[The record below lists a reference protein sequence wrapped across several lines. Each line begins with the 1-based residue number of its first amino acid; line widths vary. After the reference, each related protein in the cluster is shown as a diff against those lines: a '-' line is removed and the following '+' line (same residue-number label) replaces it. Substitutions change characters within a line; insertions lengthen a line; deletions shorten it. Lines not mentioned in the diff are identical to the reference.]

1 MTENKNEFEFFDEK
15 VEKYKENSKSIIQE
29 AKDDGIKINQIE
41 NNITKVDGN
50 VVYYAL
56 KKILPIVNVVTD
68 ESLNQGIK
76 PKYMIY
82 DIDNKK
88 WTHSDVIIGQF
99 AKQIYRSK
107 LLSDQLIKN
116 IKTTLVYDTDIPV
129 IKQRDKTVNII
140 DNKFDYK
147 IYFKDYIY
155 NMLTGE
161 YSEIKASDLVFSK
174 LNYNLADKIDEAFK
188 NECDEFFLTL
198 ANNNE
203 DKALT
208 LKQIYLAALMQYNP
222 SKKVINLYG
231 PGGTGKSTYLNIL
244 KELVGKENHTAITYN
259 DLNKDDALATI
270 QDKSLIIGLD
280 NSDKAVIKDS
290 HIFKLLVSHDEFTYF
305 VKYGDRESNVFNG
318 LMLQAFNEAPQFT
331 VKGSNTQILDRM
343 HTLKLDNRLRDTN
356 EEIKNYTQYFISNK
370 NLGKLAYYLT
380 NEVSAFNKFSYN
392 DNNLNDELFNENDT
406 VFQFVNDI
414 LEIEEIKNQEIL
426 PVSHLYQIY
435 KEYLKENNPSM
446 KPMSQKKFITKLESY
461 LKNLNYKIDEDR
473 KLPSYFNKRG
483 QYNSNEILQV
493 LDLEYLNL
501 KESKTYY
508 FINQNEI
515 DENHK
520 LINKAM
526 SSKDNVILHAKA
538 NELKQAISD
547 NNNDDV
553 KRLKNEIKQEL
564 SEEDD

>member
-1 MTENKNEFEFFDEK
+1 MLHNSRAKDVEVILDQLNIMYEKEKTFDGLKYKGKLRFDYYLPLYNLCIEFNGAQHYEYVEYFHKDEDDFNEQKLKDYIKSEYCRAHAINLIELPCSLTSEEIRAELVQKISNLSNDEFDTLQMINEFLNLNEAQLIYMNHLYEEYKKMLKQLNLTLLTNYNEFK
-15 VEKYKENSKSIIQE
+15 KYV
-29 AKDDGIKINQIE
+29 IN
-41 NNITKVDGN
+41 
-50 VVYYAL
+50 YWHL
-56 KKILPIVNVVTD
+56 
-68 ESLNQGIK
+68 S
-76 PKYMIY
+76 
-82 DIDNKK
+82 NK
-88 WTHSDVIIGQF
+88 T
-99 AKQIYRSK
+99 
-107 LLSDQLIKN
+107 LIKN
-116 IKTTLVYDTDIPV
+116 
-129 IKQRDKTVNII
+129 
-140 DNKFDYK
+140 DN
-147 IYFKDYIY
+147 
-155 NMLTGE
+155 G
-161 YSEIKASDLVFSK
+161 
-174 LNYNLADKIDEAFK
+174 NYYERW
-188 NECDEFFLTL
+188 T
-198 ANNNE
+198 NN
-203 DKALT
+203 
-208 LKQIYLAALMQYNP
+208 QSQ
-222 SKKVINLYG
+222 V
-231 PGGTGKSTYLNIL
+231 
-244 KELVGKENHTAITYN
+244 H
-259 DLNKDDALATI
+259 
-270 QDKSLIIGLD
+270 
-280 NSDKAVIKDS
+280 
-290 HIFKLLVSHDEFTYF
+290 
-305 VKYGDRESNVFNG
+305 
-318 LMLQAFNEAPQFT
+318 
-331 VKGSNTQILDRM
+331 
-343 HTLKLDNRLRDTN
+343 
-356 EEIKNYTQYFISNK
+356 
-370 NLGKLAYYLT
+370 
-380 NEVSAFNKFSYN
+380 
-392 DNNLNDELFNENDT
+392 NNLNDELFNENDT

-414 LEIEEIKNQEIL
+414 LKIEEIKNQEIL